1 MLESHSHA
9 PVATAEEFAAD
20 CDLAGDA
27 LAADW
32 RAPHPRGPLTFAGF
46 AAAMDAHG
54 PWQALPLRH
63 AQVDASGPVEQAF
76 FDAFVDALCTR
87 LRAAMPV
94 DGVFLSLHGAAIAT
108 GDPDP
113 DGTVLERVRGIVGPD
128 VPVVATLDLHANVVQ
143 RMVDHADVLIA
154 YRENPHTD
162 LAARGADCAAALREM
177 LAGMRPARA
186 FVKLPFVPPSV
197 AQNTA
202 SGPYRALI
210 EHGQALRGPGVL
222 DVSVLSGFTLGDT
235 PKNGLSVIVTT
246 RGDPALARAIAIEVA
261 RHAWEGRHAWVP
273 RLASI
278 ADATARA
285 LACGRDPRDGLRSP
299 RPECLKDVVKLTSDA
314 TLHRSK
320 TRFVLIVR
328 TQLRT
333 ARGTH
338 LEGRVAARGRQPETE
353 SRPVLRLAGQC
364 P

>member
-186 FVKLPFVPPSV
+186 FVKLPFVPPSI

-210 EHGQALRGPGVL
+210 EHGQALRGAIEQVYCIAAHAAGYRYAGATDCMIIADIARMQGVPAETIEAGLERCTEIANQAFAACLPTLSIEPLPGVTQTL
-222 DVSVLSGFTLGDT
+222 QRLRAAGHRLGLVTGNLEPGQASGRAFVGGRFGTFGAKLHGARRRDIAHACHRVHH
-235 PKNGLSVIVTT
+235 NAQSI
-246 RGDPALARAIAIEVA
+246 PA
-261 RHAWEGRHAWVP
+261 G
-273 RLASI
+273 
-278 ADATARA
+278 
-285 LACGRDPRDGLRSP
+285 
-299 RPECLKDVVKLTSDA
+299 
-314 TLHRSK
+314 
-320 TRFVLIVR
+320 
-328 TQLRT
+328 
-333 ARGTH
+333 
-338 LEGRVAARGRQPETE
+338 
-353 SRPVLRLAGQC
+353 
-364 P
+364 